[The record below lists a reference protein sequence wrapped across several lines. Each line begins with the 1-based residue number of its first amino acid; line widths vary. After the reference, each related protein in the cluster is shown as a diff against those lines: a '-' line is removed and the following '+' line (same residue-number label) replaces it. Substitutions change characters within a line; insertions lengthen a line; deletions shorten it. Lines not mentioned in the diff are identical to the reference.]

1 MNKSSDINNRYFV
14 RVSSS
19 SSIQHLSHQ
28 AYVDN
33 RTLIKFSTIESEKSM
48 TCNALETNERF
59 QRRLSM
65 HAYDTLNDLRYNG
78 LLCDSTIK
86 VSDGV
91 EFPIH
96 RAILS
101 GKNLAL
107 KFNTRFFFKLFFVS
121 KRLAITLKR
130 CSLTE

>member
-1 MNKSSDINNRYFV
+1 MINLSDINNRYFV

-19 SSIQHLSHQ
+19 SSVPHLLDQ
-28 AYVDN
+28 ENAE
-33 RTLIKFSTIESEKSM
+33 TLTAINFSPIKSGKTM

-65 HAYDTLNDLRYNG
+65 HAYDTLTDLRYNG

-96 RAILS
+96 RAILAGS
-101 GKNLAL
+101 
-107 KFNTRFFFKLFFVS
+107 FEFDDSIIHFF
-121 KRLAITLKR
+121 
-130 CSLTE
+130 C